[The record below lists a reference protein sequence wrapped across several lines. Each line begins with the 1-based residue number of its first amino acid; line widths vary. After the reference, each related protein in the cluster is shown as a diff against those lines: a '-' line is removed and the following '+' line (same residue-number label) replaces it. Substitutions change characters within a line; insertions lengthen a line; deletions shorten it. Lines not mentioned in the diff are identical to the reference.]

1 MKVFLRHV
9 FHSDVRPLC
18 LCECL
23 ELPSA
28 SYRNA
33 SRASSAAI
41 GLPRRRGGTDAAE
54 LGRKLSDPVPN
65 LRLSEEK
72 AAVASVIH
80 GANAARVVDPDRI
93 AQLTVRSRHG
103 ASGAVPPSVGCNA

>member
-9 FHSDVRPLC
+9 FHSDVRSLC

-28 SYRNA
+28 SYRDA
-33 SRASSAAI
+33 IRASSAAI

-54 LGRKLSDPVPN
+54 LGRKLSDPVLSP
-65 LRLSEEK
+65 RLSVEK

-80 GANAARVVDPDRI
+80 GADAARVVHPDRI
-93 AQLTVRSRHG
+93 AQLTVRPRHR
-103 ASGAVPPSVGCNA
+103 AKGAVSPSVGCNA